1 MTKLSKKTALSN
13 WLNDR
18 FDNRQNGVI
27 FTESESNYFE
37 VIQDFLEDKD
47 RLLQTPAIYYE
58 AFPEESASAFLNV
71 LTQELTA
78 KFGRD
83 KFNSSMSLAEITATV
98 RLKMVIIDRS
108 YLQPLDA
115 LHNIL
120 SQLAM
125 CNVGTILIG
134 SHRKLKIAEILE
146 FSALERWEKL
156 ILDNYCEISPKIN

>member
-1 MTKLSKKTALSN
+1 MIKLSKKTAIDN

-37 VIQDFLEDKD
+37 TIQDFLEDKD

-58 AFPEESASAFLNV
+58 AFPEESVSAFLNV

-78 KFGRD
+78 KFGSD

-98 RLKMVIIDRS
+98 GLRMVIIDRS

-115 LHNIL
+115 LYDIL
-120 SQLAM
+120 NQLAI
-125 CNVGTILIG
+125 CSVGTILIG
-134 SHRKLKIAEILE
+134 SHCKLKISGILE
-146 FSALERWEKL
+146 HPNLERWEKL
-156 ILDNYCEISPKIN
+156 ILDDWCEISPKIN